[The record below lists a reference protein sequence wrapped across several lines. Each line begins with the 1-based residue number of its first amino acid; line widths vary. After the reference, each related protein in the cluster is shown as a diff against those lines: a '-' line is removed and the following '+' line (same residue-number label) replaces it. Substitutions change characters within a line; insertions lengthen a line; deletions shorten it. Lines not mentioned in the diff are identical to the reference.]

1 MSKTITIHVPMRL
14 AVRGGRKTII
24 SEVEYPKPQPQ
35 RADALLQALAKA
47 HRWRRLIENGEY
59 SSITELAKAQRINE
73 SYACRLLRLSLLAPS
88 IVADILNGRQNPA
101 LTLKDL
107 TKPFSIR
114 WDQQMPTLRHSTEK
128 AKSKKSGCALMGQ

>member
-14 AVRGGRKTII
+14 AIRGGRKTII
-24 SEVEYPKPQPQ
+24 SEVDYPKPQP
-35 RADALLQALAKA
+35 RSADAVLQALAKA
-47 HRWRRLIENGEY
+47 HRWRGQIENGEY
-59 SSITELAKAQRINE
+59 SSITELAKAQRVNE

-107 TKPFSIR
+107 TKPFSVR
-114 WDQQMPTLRHSTEK
+114 WDQQLSDFSFH
-128 AKSKKSGCALMGQ
+128 